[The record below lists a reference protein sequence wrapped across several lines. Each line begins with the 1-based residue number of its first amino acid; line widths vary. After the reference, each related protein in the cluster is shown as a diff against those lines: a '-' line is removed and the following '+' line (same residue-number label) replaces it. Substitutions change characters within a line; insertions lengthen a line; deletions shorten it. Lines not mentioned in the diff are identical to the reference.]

1 MVKSASIYDTGNF
14 KLYYIQMQ
22 DFLKHFKEYARL
34 PEMKVFWPF
43 LFLVILIMVIDYMYL
58 SLSWS
63 IVNAMIF
70 ISVGIIMFAINVRSA
85 KTKVQL
91 ANEKQ
96 RVDNIIFS
104 MNDGVM
110 VYDQDFTI
118 KLFNK
123 AAEGIFGI
131 SEKEIIGQKIS
142 PESAKEPN
150 LGVLTRVIFQSLAP
164 QIIRRS
170 NEGEYPQVA
179 DISFDEPHLELRV
192 STDRMMNESGEIT
205 GFLKIVRDRTREVD
219 LVRAKSDF
227 ITVAA
232 HQLRTPLSAV
242 NWVLQS
248 LRGENLDVNEKDLV
262 NTGLSASGNL
272 QKIVEDLLN
281 VAKIEEGKF
290 GYNFQKTD
298 LIGFFQS
305 LIEQARPVAKE
316 YNVKVYMEL
325 PQEQAMEADI
335 DAERMSLVTA
345 NLLENAIKYNVQNGQ
360 VVLSI
365 ERQTDAPYF
374 LVKVSDTGMGMSQE
388 TLDKLFTK
396 FFRGENAVNKEANG
410 SGLGLY
416 MVKNIIRRHGGK
428 IWAESNL
435 NRGTTFYFTIPT
447 DASLIPQRE
456 ITEAD

>member
-1 MVKSASIYDTGNF
+1 
-14 KLYYIQMQ
+14 
-22 DFLKHFKEYARL
+22 
-34 PEMKVFWPF
+34 MKVFWPF
-43 LFLVILIMVIDYMYL
+43 LFLVFIILVIDYAYL
-58 SLSWS
+58 NLFWS
-63 IVNAMIF
+63 AVSAMILV
-70 ISVGIIMFAINVRSA
+70 SVGVIMFVTNVRSA

-91 ANEKQ
+91 INEKQ

-104 MNDGVM
+104 MNDGVV
-110 VYDQDFTI
+110 VYDRDFEI

-131 SEKEIIGQKIS
+131 SEKEVLGRKIS
-142 PESAKEPN
+142 PESVKEPN

-170 NEGEYPQVA
+170 NEGEYPQVV
-179 DISFDEPHLELRV
+179 DISFTDPHLELRV
-192 STDRMMNESGEIT
+192 STDRMLNESGEIS

-242 NWVLQS
+242 NWVFQS
-248 LRGENLDVNEKDLV
+248 MRGEKLDAGEKDLV

-298 LIGFFQS
+298 LVAFFQS
-305 LIEQARPVAKE
+305 LIGQALPVAKE
-316 YNVKVYMEL
+316 YNVKVYMEP
-325 PQEQAMEADI
+325 PQEQVMEADI
-335 DAERMSLVTA
+335 DAERMSLVAA
-345 NLLENAIKYNVQNGQ
+345 NLLENAIKYNVANGQ
-360 VVLSI
+360 VVLSV
-365 ERQTDAPYF
+365 ERQADAPYF

-396 FFRGENAVNKEANG
+396 FYRGENAANKEANG

-416 MVKNIIRRHGGK
+416 MVRNIIRRHGGK
-428 IWAESNL
+428 IWVESNL

-447 DASLIPQRE
+447 DSSLIPQRE
-456 ITEAD
+456 TAEAD

>member
-1 MVKSASIYDTGNF
+1 
-14 KLYYIQMQ
+14 
-22 DFLKHFKEYARL
+22 
-34 PEMKVFWPF
+34 MKVFWPF
-43 LFLVILIMVIDYMYL
+43 LFLVFIILVIDYAYL
-58 SLSWS
+58 NLFWS
-63 IVNAMIF
+63 AVSAMILV
-70 ISVGIIMFAINVRSA
+70 SVGVIMFVTNVRSA

-91 ANEKQ
+91 INEKQ

-104 MNDGVM
+104 MNDGVV
-110 VYDQDFTI
+110 VYDRDFEI

-131 SEKEIIGQKIS
+131 SEKEVLGRKIS
-142 PESAKEPN
+142 PESVKEPN

-170 NEGEYPQVA
+170 NEGEYPQVV
-179 DISFDEPHLELRV
+179 DISFTDPHLELRV
-192 STDRMMNESGEIT
+192 STDRMLNESGEIS

-242 NWVLQS
+242 NWVFQS
-248 LRGENLDVNEKDLV
+248 LRGEKLDAGEKDLV

-298 LIGFFQS
+298 LVAFFQS
-305 LIEQARPVAKE
+305 LIGQALPVAKE
-316 YNVKVYMEL
+316 YNVKVYMEP
-325 PQEQAMEADI
+325 PQEQVMEADI
-335 DAERMSLVTA
+335 DAERMSLVAA
-345 NLLENAIKYNVQNGQ
+345 NLLENAIKYNVANGQ
-360 VVLSI
+360 VVLSV
-365 ERQTDAPYF
+365 ERQADAPYF

-396 FFRGENAVNKEANG
+396 FYRGENAANKEANG

-416 MVKNIIRRHGGK
+416 MVRNIIRRHGGK
-428 IWAESNL
+428 IWVESNL

-447 DASLIPQRE
+447 DSSLIPQRE
-456 ITEAD
+456 TAEAD

>member
-1 MVKSASIYDTGNF
+1 MD
-14 KLYYIQMQ
+14 
-22 DFLKHFKEYARL
+22 DFLKNFKEYARL

-43 LFLVILIMVIDYMYL
+43 LFLVFLILVIDYAYL
-58 SLSWS
+58 NLFWS
-63 IVNAMIF
+63 VINALIL
-70 ISVGIIMFAINVRSA
+70 ISVGAIMFATNVRSA

-91 ANEKQ
+91 TDEKQ

-104 MNDGVM
+104 MNDGVI
-110 VYDQDFTI
+110 VYDRDFTI

-131 SEKEIIGQKIS
+131 SEKEILGQRIS
-142 PESAKEPN
+142 PESVKTPN

-164 QIIRRS
+164 QMIRRS

-179 DISFDEPHLELRV
+179 DLSFEEPHLELRV
-192 STDRMMNESGEIT
+192 STDRMMNEAGEIA
-205 GFLKIVRDRTREVD
+205 GFLKILRNRTREVD
-219 LVRAKSDF
+219 LVRSKSDF

-242 NWVLQS
+242 NWVFQS
-248 LRGENLDVNEKDLV
+248 LRKEKLDAGEKDLV

-298 LIGFFQS
+298 LVAFFQS
-305 LIEQARPVAKE
+305 LIEQALPVAKE
-316 YNVKVYMEL
+316 YNVKVYMEP
-325 PQEQAMEADI
+325 PQEGQMMADI
-335 DAERMSLVTA
+335 DIERMSLVAA
-345 NLLENAIKYNVQNGQ
+345 NLLENAIKYNVPAGQ

-365 ERQTDAPYF
+365 TKQSDAPYF
-374 LVKVSDTGMGMSQE
+374 QVKVSDTGMGMSRE
-388 TLDKLFTK
+388 TLDGLFTK
-396 FFRGENAVNKEANG
+396 FFRGENALAKETNG

-416 MVKNIIRRHGGK
+416 IVKNIVLRHGGK
-428 IWAESNL
+428 IWAESEL
-435 NRGTTFYFTIPT
+435 NRGTSFYFTIPA

-456 ITEAD
+456 IAGLD

>member
-1 MVKSASIYDTGNF
+1 
-14 KLYYIQMQ
+14 MQ
-22 DFLKHFKEYARL
+22 DFLKNFKEYARL

-43 LFLVILIMVIDYMYL
+43 LFLVFLILAIDYVYL
-58 SLSWS
+58 NLFWS
-63 IVNAMIF
+63 VINALIL
-70 ISVGIIMFAINVRSA
+70 ISVGAIMFATNVRSA
-85 KTKVQL
+85 RTKVQL
-91 ANEKQ
+91 VDEKQ

-104 MNDGVM
+104 MNDGVI
-110 VYDQDFTI
+110 VYDRDFTI

-131 SEKEIIGQKIS
+131 SEKEILGQRIS
-142 PESAKEPN
+142 PESVKTPN

-179 DISFDEPHLELRV
+179 DISFEDPHLELRV
-192 STDRMMNESGEIT
+192 STDRMMNEAGEIA
-205 GFLKIVRDRTREVD
+205 GFLKIVRNRTREVD
-219 LVRAKSDF
+219 LVRSKSDF

-242 NWVLQS
+242 NWVFQS
-248 LRGENLDVNEKDLV
+248 LRGEKLDANEKDLV

-298 LIGFFQS
+298 LVAFFQS
-305 LIEQARPVAKE
+305 LIEQALPVAKE
-316 YNVKVYMEL
+316 YNVKVYMEP
-325 PQEQAMEADI
+325 PQEEQMMADI
-335 DAERMSLVTA
+335 DAERMSLVVA
-345 NLLENAIKYNVQNGQ
+345 NLLENAIKYNVPAGR
-360 VVLSI
+360 VVLSVA
-365 ERQTDAPYF
+365 RQADAPYF
-374 LVKVSDTGMGMSQE
+374 QVKISDTGMGMSRE
-388 TLDKLFTK
+388 TLDGLFSK
-396 FFRGENAVNKEANG
+396 FFRGENALAKETNG

-416 MVKNIIRRHGGK
+416 IAKNIVLRHGGQ
-428 IWAESNL
+428 IRAESEL
-435 NRGTTFYFTIPT
+435 NRGTTFYFTIPA

-456 ITEAD
+456 FPYGSE

>member
-1 MVKSASIYDTGNF
+1 MD
-14 KLYYIQMQ
+14 
-22 DFLKHFKEYARL
+22 DFLKNFKEYARL

-43 LFLVILIMVIDYMYL
+43 LFLVFLILVIDYAYL
-58 SLSWS
+58 NLFWS
-63 IVNAMIF
+63 VINALIL
-70 ISVGIIMFAINVRSA
+70 ISVGAIMFATNVRSA

-91 ANEKQ
+91 TDEKQ

-104 MNDGVM
+104 MNDGVI
-110 VYDQDFTI
+110 VYDRDFTI

-131 SEKEIIGQKIS
+131 SEKEILGQRIS
-142 PESAKEPN
+142 PESVKTPN

-164 QIIRRS
+164 QMIRRS

-179 DISFDEPHLELRV
+179 DISFEEPHLELRV
-192 STDRMMNESGEIT
+192 STDRMMNEAGEIA
-205 GFLKIVRDRTREVD
+205 GFLKILRNRTREVD
-219 LVRAKSDF
+219 LVRSKSDF

-242 NWVLQS
+242 NWVFQS
-248 LRGENLDVNEKDLV
+248 LRKEKLDAGEKDLV

-298 LIGFFQS
+298 LVAFFQS
-305 LIEQARPVAKE
+305 LIEQALPVAKE
-316 YNVKVYMEL
+316 YNVKVYMEP
-325 PQEQAMEADI
+325 PQEGQMMADI
-335 DAERMSLVTA
+335 DIERMSLVAA
-345 NLLENAIKYNVQNGQ
+345 NLLENAIKYNVPAGQ

-365 ERQTDAPYF
+365 TKQSDAPYF
-374 LVKVSDTGMGMSQE
+374 QVKVSDTGMGMSRE
-388 TLDKLFTK
+388 TLDGLFTK
-396 FFRGENAVNKEANG
+396 FFRGENALAKETNG

-416 MVKNIIRRHGGK
+416 IVKNIVLRHGGK
-428 IWAESNL
+428 IWAESEL
-435 NRGTTFYFTIPT
+435 NRGTSFYFTIPA

-456 ITEAD
+456 IAGLD